1 MMKDGDN
8 VILRQP
14 GEGRDYK
21 LGGSEEIEVTFKAD
35 GEEVAN
41 KYSITEWWMEKG
53 APAVDAH
60 IHETNDELIY
70 VLEGTA
76 SVLNGENWVQLK
88 KGGMAIIP
96 AGVVHGFRNDSDQ
109 RAGIL
114 NIFLNGAYE
123 AMMPQIQMMFAQRG
137 D

>member
-1 MMKDGDN
+1 MTET
-8 VILRQP
+8 IFRQS
-14 GEGRDYK
+14 GEGRNYK
-21 LGGSEEIEVTFKAD
+21 LRANESLDVTFKAD
-35 GEEVAN
+35 GDEVAN
-41 KYSITEWWMEKG
+41 KYSITEWWMEPG

-76 SVLNGENWVQLK
+76 SVLNGDEWIALE
-88 KGGMAIIP
+88 KGGVAIIP
-96 AGVVHGFRNDSDQ
+96 AGVTHGFRNDSDK

-123 AMMPQIQMMFAQRG
+123 VMMPQIQAMFANR
-137 D
+137 